1 MARPGDLEAVRR
13 AFEAINREDLER
25 VLELTHPDFEVEVP
39 PEFSAEPDTYR
50 GREGM
55 RRYWESFREAMSD
68 IRFRAE
74 RMWEGADGV
83 VVAMKMSA
91 KGRHTEIAV
100 EQRMTAVWTVSD
112 GMVRRVRVF
121 AQPAQAFA
129 EAGLGEP
136 PDAGADR

>member
-1 MARPGDLEAVRR
+1 MAGEGDLEVVR
-13 AFEAINREDLER
+13 ATFEAINSEDLER

-55 RRYWESFREAMSD
+55 RRYWESFREAMWD
-68 IRFRAE
+68 IRFHAE
-74 RMWEGADGV
+74 RMWEGTDAV
-83 VVAMKMSA
+83 VVAMTMSA
-91 KGRHTEIAV
+91 RGRHTEIPV
-100 EQRMTAVWTVSD
+100 EQRMAAVWTVSG

-136 PDAGADR
+136 PQTP